1 MNTKERLLTIHIR
14 NKLAVHPDYA
24 RALGIEVCPPLP
36 RSGRIAQDSG
46 KNSSSE
52 STCI

>member
-24 RALGIEVCPPLP
+24 RTLGIEVCPSLP
-36 RSGRIAQDSG
+36 RSGKVVQDSG

-52 STCI
+52 STYI